1 MNELPGSPGNV
12 EDFEEHIY
20 MDASSLMDD
29 SSITMAIARG
39 LKDAAHIIGV
49 AFLDLADRTVL

>member
-1 MNELPGSPGNV
+1 LPGSPGNV